1 MNGISKDSFLSR
13 LWIRWRRWERHQIV
27 SKRQVFVAITVI
39 LTIGL
44 VATQLVSI
52 ELRYPMVVVLSA
64 TAYVVSA
71 FGLREDLRGIEWVS
85 LLTLP
90 TLFTA
95 ATALFYFLLPVR
107 WLTRLPVAAL
117 YAVGMYALLLTE
129 NIYNVAAIRTI
140 ALLRAAHSVGFVLT
154 LLTYF
159 LLTQTIFAFRM
170 WALPNMMLVGA
181 LGGILAFQSLWA
193 MELDARASKRV
204 YLFTL
209 VVTVI
214 QMQLAWVLSF
224 WPIRTTLLA
233 LFYTTTFYGIT
244 GLAQQY
250 LTERLYKRTVIEFMS
265 VMTIVFCIVLF
276 TVRWRDP
283 I

>member
-1 MNGISKDSFLSR
+1 MNGTLRGSFFYGLSR
-13 LWIRWRRWERHQIV
+13 RLRRWERHQTV
-27 SKRQVFVAITVI
+27 SKRQVFVAITTL
-39 LTIGL
+39 LTAGL

-52 ELRYPMVVVLSA
+52 ELRYPMVVLLSVA
-64 TAYVVSA
+64 AYSMSA
-71 FGLREDLRGIEWVS
+71 FGLREDLKGIEWVS

-95 ATALFYFLLPVR
+95 SSALFYFLLPVR

-117 YAVGMYALLLTE
+117 YAIGMYALLLTE

-159 LLTQTIFAFRM
+159 LLTQTILAFRM
-170 WALPNMMLVGA
+170 WALPNMILIGV

-193 MELDARASKRV
+193 MELEERASKRV

-233 LFYTTTFYGIT
+233 LFYTTCLYAIT

-250 LTERLYKRTVIEFMS
+250 LTQRLYKRTVIEFMT
-265 VMTIVFCIVLF
+265 VLTIVFCIVLF